1 MMDSTA
7 INEMVKQIMDAYRV
21 FSIEL
26 KSLQIKKTDLV
37 KSILARVEQEKTTDI
52 ENTIKQMIY
61 DRKNSQN

>member
-26 KSLQIKKTDLV
+26 KSLQIKKSDLV
-37 KSILARVEQEKTTDI
+37 KSILERIEQEKTTDV